1 MPNGLNLIYMDLI
14 GPNYSQLVHC
24 GHDWLCD
31 IRLVL
36 ITLVCLNMVMMDY
49 MVLIDLVWS

>member
-14 GPNYSQLVHC
+14 GPNYSQLVPC
-24 GHDWLCD
+24 GRDWLCD